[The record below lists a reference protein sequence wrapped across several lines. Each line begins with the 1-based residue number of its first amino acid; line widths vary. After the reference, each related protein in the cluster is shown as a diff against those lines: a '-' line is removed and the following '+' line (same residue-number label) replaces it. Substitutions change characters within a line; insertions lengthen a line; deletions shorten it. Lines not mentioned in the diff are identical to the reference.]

1 VLLQAA
7 TKRHHE
13 LPDVPTALELAKT
26 DDQRQ
31 ALEFLFL
38 PADMGRPIAA
48 PPGIPADRKTILLD
62 AFAKLVKDKAFLA
75 DAKKAGLEVDGPMT
89 GAEVVKTVEQIYA
102 TPKNVVEKVAK
113 AMQ

>member
-1 VLLQAA
+1 VKNPEQMQILKLILTTQ
-7 TKRHHE
+7 
-13 LPDVPTALELAKT
+13 ELA
-26 DDQRQ
+26 
-31 ALEFLFL
+31 
-38 PADMGRPIAA
+38 RPFAA

-62 AFAKLVKDKAFLA
+62 AFAKLVKDKAFLT

-102 TPKNVVEKVAK
+102 TPKDVVEKVAK